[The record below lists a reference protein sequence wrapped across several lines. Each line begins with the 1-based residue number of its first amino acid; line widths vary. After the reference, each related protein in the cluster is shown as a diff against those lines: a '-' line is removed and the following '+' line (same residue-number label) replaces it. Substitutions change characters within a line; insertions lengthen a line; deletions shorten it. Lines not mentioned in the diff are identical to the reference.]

1 MLEDSNALVFM
12 EAIKTVE
19 FLCILMGR
27 NMKKLKNFVALLADK
42 YKETKTAPVQAVNK
56 ALQTIVKR

>member
-19 FLCILMGR
+19 FLYLIMG
-27 NMKKLKNFVALLADK
+27 KLIKQQKTKSFIALLADK
-42 YKETKTAPVQAVNK
+42 V
-56 ALQTIVKR
+56 